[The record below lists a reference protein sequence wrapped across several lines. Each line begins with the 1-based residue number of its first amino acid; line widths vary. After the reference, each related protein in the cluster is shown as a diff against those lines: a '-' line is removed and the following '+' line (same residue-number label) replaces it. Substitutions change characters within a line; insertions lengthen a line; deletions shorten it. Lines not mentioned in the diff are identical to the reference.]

1 MKKRGRGSVPG
12 IREKPREWS
21 CAFDSGAVAVSS
33 EPVSISCELPLSGC
47 IEHWGQEYRFN
58 DPVLVSATVTG
69 DTSGMVVELAIEART
84 EVDCA
89 RCLEPTPLEISEVF
103 RYFYK
108 SLPETEGVPG
118 QEKDAESDED
128 LALVTALEGEIDLSD
143 QVWEYLILSLPEKVL
158 CSEECQGI
166 CPVCGKNKNSGEC
179 RCPGRETDPRF
190 DVLAELIE
198 DAGGKDPGK
207 GGNRNGRSKK

>member
-89 RCLEPTPLEISEVF
+89 RCLEPTPLEISGRVH
-103 RYFYK
+103 
-108 SLPETEGVPG
+108 
-118 QEKDAESDED
+118 
-128 LALVTALEGEIDLSD
+128 
-143 QVWEYLILSLPEKVL
+143 
-158 CSEECQGI
+158 EE
-166 CPVCGKNKNSGEC
+166 E
-179 RCPGRETDPRF
+179 
-190 DVLAELIE
+190 
-198 DAGGKDPGK
+198 GK
-207 GGNRNGRSKK
+207 GQCPRNKGKTQGMVVCL